1 MFQIDLNSD
10 LTLFRMGVGAK
21 IPPPPIIFSLV
32 TFTNVGTSPP
42 KISDF
47 YF

>member
-21 IPPPPIIFSLV
+21 IPPPIIFSLV
-32 TFTNVGTSPP
+32 TFTTVGTSPP